1 MLIRA
6 RHQPRGFLL
15 VMAPLIVLAWATL
28 WHWALSPYGRYLD
41 HGSWTEIGI
50 AASIC
55 GALPAGEVLLPAL
68 LYVGGWVLMTAA
80 MMLLTTMP
88 LLEIVARI
96 GAGRPDGRLLLGL
109 VIAGYLGV
117 WSLFGLAAHLADLA
131 LHALVPRSPW
141 LTFNGWAL
149 GAGIL
154 ALAGLFQFSNLKR
167 RCLDACRTPMSFVV
181 RHWRGRDQR
190 RQALLLGAHHG
201 LYCVGCC
208 WALMLLM
215 FVVGTG
221 SVGWMLALGA
231 VMAAE
236 KNFPWGRRLS
246 APLGIGLL
254 AWSAWIVLAETGM
267 RFV

>member
-1 MLIRA
+1 MLVRA
-6 RHQPRGFLL
+6 RYQAHGFTL
-15 VMAPLIVLAWATL
+15 VALPLTALAWATL
-28 WHWALSPYGRYLD
+28 WLWAASPYGRYLD
-41 HGSWTEIGI
+41 HGDWTQAGF

-55 GALPAGEVLLPAL
+55 TALPGGDVLLPAL
-68 LYVGGWVLMTAA
+68 LYVGGWLLMTAA
-80 MMLLTTMP
+80 MMLPTTLP

-96 GAGRPDGRLLLGL
+96 GRDRPDGRVLLGL
-109 VIAGYLGV
+109 VIAGYLAV
-117 WSLFGLAAHLADLA
+117 WSLFGVAAHLADLV
-131 LHALVPRSPW
+131 LHALVPQSPW

-149 GAGIL
+149 GAAVL
-154 ALAGLFQFSNLKR
+154 ALAGLFQFSGLKR

-181 RHWRGRDQR
+181 QHWRGERQR

-221 SVGWMLALGA
+221 SVGWMLVLGA

-236 KNFPWGRRLS
+236 KNLPWGRRLS
-246 APLGIGLL
+246 APLGLGLL
-254 AWSAWIVLAETGM
+254 ACSAWIVIGETGL
-267 RFV
+267 RWI